1 MSEKIEESD
10 FSVFAAPVH
19 VALMEKNVMFGVGST
34 VFCVIMMITVFLMAM
49 IHAACILLGVIAL
62 LVCRQVCKKDN
73 LTLEFM
79 LQNLGV
85 PDLYWG

>member
-1 MSEKIEESD
+1 MSEENE
-10 FSVFAAPVH
+10 FSVYSAPVH

-34 VFCVIMMITVFLMAM
+34 VFYGIVMVTVVLMAM
-49 IHAACILLGVIAL
+49 IHAACILIGVAAL

>member
-1 MSEKIEESD
+1 MSEKIVESD
-10 FSVFAAPVH
+10 FSVFVAPVH
-19 VALMEKNVMFGVGST
+19 VALMEKSVMFGVGST